1 MEVVSEPMAKS
12 AEEKQ
17 EILVIIPCRDGG
29 RFRVL
34 PCKTLSLCGLV
45 GLLVKPQ
52 ILASGRSGK

>member
-1 MEVVSEPMAKS
+1 
-12 AEEKQ
+12 
-17 EILVIIPCRDGG
+17 
-29 RFRVL
+29 VL